1 MLAIWRQF
9 INYLGKPQL
18 VLSTICM
25 KPRIEF
31 RPRLHGLLLNPD
43 LPPISPKSI
52 KIANRYLLDC
62 RNHTCPALPPIQR
75 HQHQRENPFSVW
87 PAVSRHSK
95 QASSAGTEGKAD
107 AEPDVAGAV
116 IAVAHPLGV
125 AHAPTG
131 GVCFH
136 SVYFI
141 ARSSRARRL
150 WKCC

>member
-1 MLAIWRQF
+1 
-9 INYLGKPQL
+9 
-18 VLSTICM
+18 M

-107 AEPDVAGAV
+107 AEPDVAGAGA
-116 IAVAHPLGV
+116 IAAYSNIVDCTPLLGYSF
-125 AHAPTG
+125 
-131 GVCFH
+131 C
-136 SVYFI
+136 
-141 ARSSRARRL
+141 L
-150 WKCC
+150 